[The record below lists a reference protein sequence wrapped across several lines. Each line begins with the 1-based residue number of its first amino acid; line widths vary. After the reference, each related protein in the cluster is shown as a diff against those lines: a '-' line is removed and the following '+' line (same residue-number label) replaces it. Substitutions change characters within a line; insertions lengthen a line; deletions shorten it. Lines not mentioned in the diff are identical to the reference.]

1 MLVDVVIAAVNWHS
15 ILYTGVTTASFL
27 VTFIIAFIIGLLAL

>member
-1 MLVDVVIAAVNWHS
+1 MLVEMVIANVDWYS

-27 VTFIIAFIIGLLAL
+27 ATFIIAFIIGLLAL

>member
-1 MLVDVVIAAVNWHS
+1 MLVDMVIANVDWHS

-27 VTFIIAFIIGLLAL
+27 ATFIIAFIIGLLAL